1 MKFSDC
7 VYLFS
12 LVDPKVESMLVQQVI
27 NLTSVALTSI
37 FVQIVDVIL
46 VSAAQIQPNL

>member
-1 MKFSDC
+1 MKFVDC
-7 VYLFS
+7 VYFS
-12 LVDPKVESMLVQQVI
+12 LVDPKLESMLVQQVI